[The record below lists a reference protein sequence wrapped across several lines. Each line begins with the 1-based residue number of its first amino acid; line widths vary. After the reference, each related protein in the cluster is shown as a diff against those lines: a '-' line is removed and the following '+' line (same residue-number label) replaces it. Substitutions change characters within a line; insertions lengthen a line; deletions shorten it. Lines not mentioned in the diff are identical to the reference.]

1 MKKVKYYCAILMVFA
16 VLVGCE
22 SNSESTKNK
31 DTISYSYE
39 EVDGV
44 ITDID
49 IKHWFATCPRWQWEI
64 SVEYEGM
71 MFDDCGYSNGMLN
84 EPSFSNSK
92 PGDSIKLEICTKYI
106 NGNISDRYISE
117 IK

>member
-1 MKKVKYYCAILMVFA
+1 MKKIKYCLMLTTACLMFG
-16 VLVGCE
+16 GCGDK
-22 SNSESTKNK
+22 SEPVQNK

-39 EVDGV
+39 EVYGV
-44 ITDID
+44 VTDID
-49 IKHWFATCPRWQWEI
+49 MKHWFSTCPRWQWEI

-71 MFDDCGYSNGMLN
+71 MFDDYGYSNGMFN